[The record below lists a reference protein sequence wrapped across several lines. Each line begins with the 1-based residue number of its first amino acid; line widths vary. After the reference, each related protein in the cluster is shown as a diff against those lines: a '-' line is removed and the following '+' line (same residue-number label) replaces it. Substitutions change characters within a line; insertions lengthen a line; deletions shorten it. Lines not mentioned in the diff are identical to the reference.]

1 MGINSDKLKD
11 NGDSKSQIPGGSG
24 VNSDSSKN
32 SSLKKFLVSPLIK
45 SDSKALQ
52 YSGLGIQLVGTILV
66 FLFIGVWLDGKFETK
81 FVWTLILTFVGF
93 AGGFYSFIL
102 TINKITKEE
111 DAQRKLGKLKNDGK
125 DDRRGKE
132 KI

>member
-11 NGDSKSQIPGGSG
+11 NGSSESQPPSSSQG
-24 VNSDSSKN
+24 NSDNSQE

-66 FLFIGVWLDGKFETK
+66 FLFIGVWLDGEFGTK
-81 FVWTLILTFVGF
+81 FIWTLVLTFVGF

-102 TINKITKEE
+102 TINKLTKEE
-111 DAQRKLGKLKNDGK
+111 DAKKTEKKYIKYDDDSGKGAV
-125 DDRRGKE
+125 
-132 KI
+132 

>member
-1 MGINSDKLKD
+1 MGTNSDNLKENGSSQTNSTD
-11 NGDSKSQIPGGSG
+11 NSKQDSK
-24 VNSDSSKN
+24 

-66 FLFIGVWLDGKFETK
+66 FLFIGVWLDGQFGTK
-81 FVWTLILTFVGF
+81 FIWTLVLTFVGF

-102 TINKITKEE
+102 TINKLTKEE
-111 DAQRKLGKLKNDGK
+111 DKAKSEKKYIKYDDGSGKGK
-125 DDRRGKE
+125 V
-132 KI
+132 

>member
-1 MGINSDKLKD
+1 MGTNSDKLKD
-11 NGDSKSQIPGGSG
+11 NGSSKSQSPSSSQG
-24 VNSDSSKN
+24 NSDNSQK

-66 FLFIGVWLDGKFETK
+66 FLFIGVWLDGEFGTK
-81 FVWTLILTFVGF
+81 FIWTLVLTFVGF

-102 TINKITKEE
+102 TINKLTKEE
-111 DAQRKLGKLKNDGK
+111 AADKSEKKYIKYD
-125 DDRRGKE
+125 DDRGKG
-132 KI
+132 KV